1 MLNGLDTV
9 GVEGSPTRMVGLL
22 HATHPKLQSHF
33 YEEVGLIGT
42 FDPVTRTVEASA
54 DLGVRMVRVGG
65 GT

>member
-9 GVEGSPTRMVGLL
+9 GVEGSPTRMVGLV
-22 HATHPKLQSHF
+22 HATHPKLRSHF

-42 FDPVTRTVEASA
+42 FDPVTVEASA